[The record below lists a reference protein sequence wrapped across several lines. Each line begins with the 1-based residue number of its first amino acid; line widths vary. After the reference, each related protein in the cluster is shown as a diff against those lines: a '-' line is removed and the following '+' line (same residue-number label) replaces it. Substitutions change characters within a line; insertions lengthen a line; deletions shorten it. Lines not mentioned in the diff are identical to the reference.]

1 MVNVR
6 YTVTDAGTAARSRFW
21 LTLAGMAVLAN
32 CGTPERDRAN
42 VTGSARARE
51 IVITTVPLLTKE
63 LATTYPFL
71 KQDFATGGVLAGKEV
86 YEFMPSTITVA
97 EGDTLRLTF
106 INPED
111 DVHSFVMKDLAVSIP
126 GQSTTHATYVA
137 AHAGI
142 YDFVCAIPAHLPM
155 MRGQLIVLRQEGPA
169 R

>member
-1 MVNVR
+1 M
-6 YTVTDAGTAARSRFW
+6 
-21 LTLAGMAVLAN
+21 LAGMAVLAN
-32 CGTPERDRAN
+32 CEAPTRARTN
-42 VTGSARARE
+42 GSGSARARE

-71 KQDFATGGVLAGKEV
+71 KKDFAAGGVLAGKEV
-86 YEFMPSTITVA
+86 YEFMPSTITVL

-111 DVHSFVMKDLAVSIP
+111 DAHSFVTEGLSVSIP
-126 GQSTTHATYVA
+126 GLSETHASYVA

-142 YDFVCAIPAHLPM
+142 YDFVCAIPAHQPM
-155 MRGQLIVLRQEGPA
+155 MRGQLVVLRQENSA

>member
-1 MVNVR
+1 MLV
-6 YTVTDAGTAARSRFW
+6 GTAI
-21 LTLAGMAVLAN
+21 LAN
-32 CGTPERDRAN
+32 CGTPTRDKAN
-42 VTGSARARE
+42 GVGSAHARE

-63 LATTYPFL
+63 LAATYPFL
-71 KQDFATGGVLAGKEV
+71 KKDFALGGIVAGKEV

-111 DVHSFVMKDLAVSIP
+111 DAHSFVMKGLAVAIP
-126 GQSTTHATYVA
+126 GQSETHATYVA

-155 MRGQLIVLRQEGPA
+155 MRGQLVVSRQEDLAP
-169 R
+169 

>member
-1 MVNVR
+1 M
-6 YTVTDAGTAARSRFW
+6 
-21 LTLAGMAVLAN
+21 LAGMAILTN
-32 CGTPERDRAN
+32 CEASTRAKTN
-42 VTGSARARE
+42 GSGSARARE

-71 KQDFATGGVLAGKEV
+71 KKDFATGGVLAGKEV

-111 DVHSFVMKDLAVSIP
+111 DAHSFVMDGLLVSILA
-126 GQSTTHATYVA
+126 QSETHATYVA

-155 MRGQLIVLRQEGPA
+155 MRGQLVVLRQESSA
-169 R
+169 H

>member
-1 MVNVR
+1 M
-6 YTVTDAGTAARSRFW
+6 
-21 LTLAGMAVLAN
+21 LAGMAILAN
-32 CGTPERDRAN
+32 CEAPARAKTN
-42 VTGSARARE
+42 GSGSARARE

-71 KQDFATGGVLAGKEV
+71 KKDFAAGGVLAGKEV
-86 YEFMPSTITVA
+86 YEFMPSTITVV

-111 DVHSFVMKDLAVSIP
+111 DAHSFVMEGLSVAIP
-126 GQSTTHATYVA
+126 GQSETHATYVA

-155 MRGQLIVLRQEGPA
+155 MHGQLVVLRQEKSA
-169 R
+169 H

>member
-1 MVNVR
+1 ML
-6 YTVTDAGTAARSRFW
+6 AGT
-21 LTLAGMAVLAN
+21 AVLAN
-32 CGTPERDRAN
+32 CEAPTRAKTN
-42 VTGSARARE
+42 GSGSARARD

-71 KQDFATGGVLAGKEV
+71 KKDFAAGGALAGKEV
-86 YEFMPSTITVA
+86 YEFMPSTITVF

-111 DVHSFVMKDLAVSIP
+111 DAHSLVMDSLSLAIP
-126 GQSTTHATYVA
+126 GQSESHAIYVA

-142 YDFVCAIPAHLPM
+142 YDFVCAIPSHLPM
-155 MRGQLIVLRQEGPA
+155 MRGQLLVLRHVDTV

>member
-1 MVNVR
+1 M
-6 YTVTDAGTAARSRFW
+6 
-21 LTLAGMAVLAN
+21 LAGMAILTN
-32 CGTPERDRAN
+32 CEASTRAKTNGPGT
-42 VTGSARARE
+42 ARARE

-71 KQDFATGGVLAGKEV
+71 KKDFATGGVLAGKEV
-86 YEFMPSTITVA
+86 YEFMPSTITVV

-111 DVHSFVMKDLAVSIP
+111 DAHSFVMEGLSVAIP
-126 GQSTTHATYVA
+126 GQSETRATYVA

-155 MRGQLIVLRQEGPA
+155 MRGQLVVLRQEISA
-169 R
+169 H

>member
-1 MVNVR
+1 V
-6 YTVTDAGTAARSRFW
+6 
-21 LTLAGMAVLAN
+21 LAGVAILAN
-32 CGTPERDRAN
+32 CEAPSRAKTN
-42 VTGSARARE
+42 GSGLARARE

-71 KQDFATGGVLAGKEV
+71 KKDFAAGGVLAGKEV
-86 YEFMPSTITVA
+86 YEFMPSTITVV

-111 DVHSFVMKDLAVSIP
+111 DAHSFVMEGLSVSIP
-126 GQSTTHATYVA
+126 GQSETHATYVA

-155 MRGQLIVLRQEGPA
+155 MRGQLVVLRQEK
-169 R
+169 

>member
-1 MVNVR
+1 VISCVGARFCLLLTVSAVIADCAAPARDKVNGG
-6 YTVTDAGTAARSRFW
+6 A
-21 LTLAGMAVLAN
+21 
-32 CGTPERDRAN
+32 
-42 VTGSARARE
+42 SAHARE

-63 LATTYPFL
+63 IATTYPVL
-71 KQDFATGGVLAGKEV
+71 KKDFAAGGVLAEKEV
-86 YEFMPSTITVA
+86 YEFMPSTITVF

-111 DVHSFVMKDLAVSIP
+111 DAHSFVLKDLAVSIP
-126 GQSTTHATYVA
+126 GQSETHATYVA

-155 MRGQLIVLRQEGPA
+155 MRGQLVVLNQEGTA